1 MRILTSFLIGFAIS
15 LSSIGIGQ
23 IAFHSFF
30 SNNGYDY
37 GQGVV
42 QLEDSSYLVC
52 GSSSS
57 FTEGPS
63 QAFLLHVDSLGNY
76 LWSKHYGGE
85 ESDVARRVLYV
96 PGYGYYLAGHSN
108 SYGAQAYD
116 AYLVH
121 TDLNGNET
129 WHKTFGGAGWERIYD
144 AALTKDSGVLMV
156 GQTFS
161 TPNGDGNMY
170 MVRTNKWGDTLWTK
184 NFGGQGED
192 ALMSLDRYTDSIY
205 YVAGYSFVG
214 DSLRTKGI
222 VFKISE
228 SGEIFW
234 MDTLGGNGNY
244 GIHGIDVVEA
254 DNKINFVGWQQ
265 AQGAA
270 TKSSYFGRMFISGQ
284 PDFDYAEP
292 VSSGEKIY
300 DHVTQYG
307 SNGKNYVGFRYYD
320 NSSFQDGYDI
330 AISRLMNGMWWDGYL
345 QPINFPLEDGCEELI
360 PTSDGGAIAV
370 GFASGNGIGGANVFL
385 LKIGPNEVFPTIAP
399 NPFLN
404 PLVDLSENEVMHTI
418 VVFPNP
424 GSSFFKLSALTSGKV
439 NLKVTNSMGQ
449 VVFEGNVM
457 TNKEVETAH
466 WNEGMYFVEVN
477 ENQGSTNHIQ
487 YLKWVKN
494 GHE

>member
-1 MRILTSFLIGFAIS
+1 MRILTFFLVCLIVS
-15 LSSIGIGQ
+15 VSSNGIGQ
-23 IAFHSFF
+23 IAFHKFY

-37 GQGVV
+37 GQGIV

-85 ESDVARRVLYV
+85 ESDVARRVLHV
-96 PGYGYYLAGHSN
+96 PGFGYYLAGHTN
-108 SYGAQAYD
+108 SYGAQGYD
-116 AYLVH
+116 AYLVQ

-129 WHKTFGGAGWERIYD
+129 WHTTYGGSGWERIYD

-156 GQTFS
+156 GQSFS
-161 TPNGDGNMY
+161 TSNGDGNMY
-170 MVRTNKWGDTLWTK
+170 IVRTNKLGDTLWTK
-184 NFGGQGED
+184 NFGGLGED
-192 ALMSLDRYTDSIY
+192 ALMSLDRYTDSLY
-205 YVAGYSFVG
+205 YLAGYSFVG
-214 DSLRTKGI
+214 DSSRTKGI
-222 VFKISE
+222 IIKLSE
-228 SGEIFW
+228 NGEIHW

-244 GIHGIDVVEA
+244 GVHGIDVVEA

-265 AQGAA
+265 AQGTP

-292 VSSGEKIY
+292 NASGEKIY

-330 AISRLMNGMWWDGYL
+330 AISRLINGLWWDGYL
-345 QPINFPLEDGCEELI
+345 QTVNYPLEDGCEELI

-404 PLVDLSENEVMHTI
+404 PLVQLTENEEIHTAL
-418 VVFPNP
+418 VFPNP
-424 GSSFFKLSALTSGKV
+424 GNGSFKLVGITAGKADI
-439 NLKVTNSMGQ
+439 KVTNSIGK
-449 VVFEGNVM
+449 VVFEGNVLS
-457 TNKEVETAH
+457 NEEVGTEQ
-466 WNEGMYFVEVN
+466 WNEGLYFLEVR
-477 ENQGSTNHIQ
+477 ENQGINDRIQ
-487 YLKWVKN
+487 YLKWIKKAN
-494 GHE
+494 E